1 MIKQAAYSERIGEDK
16 VKCNLCPA
24 ECLLKNDQK
33 GICQCRYNRE
43 GELVTDNYGELV
55 TLAIDPIEKK
65 PLYHFYPTSDI
76 LSTGP
81 NGCNLKCINCQN
93 WTISQKR
100 VRTSYLSP
108 EALLKE
114 TKKSNTIGI
123 AFTYT
128 EPVIWYEYIMDTAP
142 LLKEAGL
149 KTVLVSNGY
158 INPEPLDDL
167 LEYVD
172 AVNVDLKG
180 IRQEFYKKVC
190 KGKLDP
196 VLDTIKK
203 IAASKTHLEITNLII
218 PTLNDSEEDMI
229 KLFDFVASVSNM
241 IPLHLSAYHP
251 DHKLNIPRTPVETLL
266 RAHDLAQERLKYVFI
281 GNVAIE
287 GSGDSF
293 CPNCN
298 SILIERSGFYTKIM
312 GMNDSK
318 CSECGAETGII
329 R

>member
-1 MIKQAAYSERIGEDK
+1 MIKSAAYSEKVGEDK

-24 ECLLKNDQK
+24 ECLLDEGQR
-33 GICQCRYNRE
+33 GICQCRFNQN
-43 GELVTDNYGELV
+43 GELITDNYGELV

-65 PLYHFYPTSDI
+65 PLYHFYPASEI

-93 WTISQKR
+93 WTISQKKVETR
-100 VRTSYLSP
+100 FLSP
-108 EALLKE
+108 EALVYEAKR
-114 TKKSNTIGI
+114 SNTIGI

-128 EPVIWYEYIMDTAP
+128 EPVIWYEYIMDTAF
-142 LLKEAGL
+142 LLKNEGL

-158 INPEPLDDL
+158 INPKPLGDL

-180 IRQEFYKKVC
+180 ICHDFYKKVC

-196 VLDTIKK
+196 VLNTIKK
-203 IAASKTHLEITNLII
+203 IAESKTHLEITNLII

-229 KLFDFVASVSNM
+229 NLFDFVASVSEM

-251 DHKLNIPRTPVETLL
+251 DHKLDIPRTPIATLL
-266 RAHDLAQERLKYVFI
+266 RARELAQERIKYVYV
-281 GNVAIE
+281 GNVSLHEA
-287 GSGDSF
+287 SDTF

-298 SILIERSGFYTKIM
+298 NKLIERNGFSTRIL
-312 GMNDSK
+312 GMNNTK
-318 CSECGAETGII
+318 CGACEVETGII

>member
-1 MIKQAAYSERIGEDK
+1 VIKPAAYSEKIGEDK
-16 VKCNLCPA
+16 VKCNLCPV
-24 ECLLKNDQK
+24 ECLLKINQK
-33 GICQCRYNRE
+33 GICQCRFNRG

-65 PLYHFYPTSDI
+65 PLYHFYPASEI

-93 WTISQKR
+93 WTISQKKVETR
-100 VRTSYLSP
+100 FLSP

-114 TKKSNTIGI
+114 AKRSNTIGV

-142 LLKEAGL
+142 LLKNEGL

-158 INPEPLDDL
+158 INPQPLDDL

-180 IRQEFYKKVC
+180 ICQEFYKKIC

-196 VLDTIKK
+196 ILETIRR
-203 IAASKTHLEITNLII
+203 IAGSKTHLEITNLII

-229 KLFDFVASVSNM
+229 NLFDFVASVSEM

-251 DHKLNIPRTPVETLL
+251 GYKLDIPHTPLETLL
-266 RAHDLAQERLKYVFI
+266 RARELAREKLKYVFI

-287 GSGDSF
+287 GAGDTY
-293 CPNCN
+293 CANCDN
-298 SILIERSGFYTKIM
+298 KLIERNGYFTKIL
-312 GMNDSK
+312 GMNNTK
-318 CSECGAETGII
+318 CAKCGSESGII

>member
-142 LLKEAGL
+142 LLKDAGL

-158 INPEPLDDL
+158 INPEPLDNL

-180 IRQEFYKKVC
+180 ICQKFYKKVC